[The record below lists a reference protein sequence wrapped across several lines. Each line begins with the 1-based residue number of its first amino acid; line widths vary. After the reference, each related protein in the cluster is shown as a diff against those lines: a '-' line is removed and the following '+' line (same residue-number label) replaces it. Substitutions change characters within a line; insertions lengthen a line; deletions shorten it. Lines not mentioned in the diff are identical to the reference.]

1 MKYDP
6 NQLAVS
12 EQSDIGFVRAA
23 LVANNGLLK
32 ALGRTNREVVMTS
45 RDSQASLLQALEL
58 TNGEKLNNTLKEG
71 AVKWKEKYEAGEII
85 VEEVY
90 QQLLGRAPQEK
101 EFNIAMAALGD
112 QPEPEA
118 IQDLFWAVLLL
129 PEFQL
134 IY

>member
-1 MKYDP
+1 M
-6 NQLAVS
+6 
-12 EQSDIGFVRAA
+12 
-23 LVANNGLLK
+23 ANNGLLK
-32 ALGRTNREVVMTS
+32 SLGRTNREVVMTS

>member
-6 NQLAVS
+6 NQLTVS